1 MKVLLKQNWDVPF
14 YPPVSE
20 NSDQGNFVGRDKEVL
35 PLINDILRKKSGSI
49 LVSGYRGVGK
59 TSLVYKAL
67 FEVKKKQENTILVF
81 LNSNQLIDDHDVDYK
96 NDNNGNI
103 NQKRLLENL
112 IRRLYSTIEENGAKN
127 KGIEEDTSKKIKKLY
142 RKTMATEFKKLETN
156 IENHEFSRRIEK
168 KETLEFSLNENDL
181 QKLIVFC
188 SFFLA
193 VVIQFTDI
201 LPTKFWNNIVP
212 LLLTFH
218 VPFSMKYISNREK
231 KHKKVD
237 TEKSQEEE
245 VYQFDNNVGS
255 LEFDLEK
262 IHRDLSLNN
271 KKLIYVIDE
280 LDKIKTK
287 KVKEIFNYFKN
298 LFTLSDAQFIFI
310 CGEDLYN
317 EIYGINNTK
326 NSSSEEDS
334 YRPKEYTYFTY
345 KFFLSRPISQDL
357 EKFFENIVEDIK
369 IEDGDDET
377 YFEVLKRSL
386 LFESKNDFYDLKTY
400 IRSRIT
406 SFEDGKPV
414 IEYKE
419 MDRRDITKARL
430 QEAICILFEQKY
442 MSFRS
447 SKWRENEEILRELFN
462 YSHEIYNSP
471 PNSEFID
478 PIDSQNFQVVNE
490 ARRDFNKL
498 LERCGA
504 FNQLRNKNTNGN
516 DKKLYTYQYL
526 GEVQSKIPLKLE
538 GWTEFEEKFVRL
550 YEEYFDY
557 VTSILNSYNI
567 HQNEEKLVVKEF
579 LCSVDKRNKAFGL
592 ANKFKLNPKDIFE
605 NYGKIYEIL
614 VHNDIPNNENINRD
628 VIEERAQELIS
639 KIDIMIQ
646 NLPSIVGRIIQTLNP
661 ELNSNTYAQQRN
673 LLENI
678 PQETRDI
685 LLVDNYRYILYN
697 KDFSKLIL
705 IINGKEDILKTI
717 QKYKSPELQNYIIVS
732 ITDIPIDYND
742 EPHNENLYFVNKSSP
757 EVLQNS
763 IVHLLDR
770 ILMFK

>member
-1 MKVLLKQNWDVPF
+1 MKVVLKQNWDVPF

-81 LNSNQLIDDHDVDYK
+81 LNGNQLKDDHDVDYRSGNNK
-96 NDNNGNI
+96 NID
-103 NQKRLLENL
+103 QKKVLENL
-112 IRRLYSTIEENGAKN
+112 IRRLYATFEEDGDKN
-127 KGIEEDTSKKIKKLY
+127 KEIKENTSDKIKKLY
-142 RKTMATEFKKLETN
+142 RKTMAKEFKKVETN
-156 IENHEFSRRIEK
+156 IENHELLCGIEK
-168 KETLEFSLNENDL
+168 KETLEFSLNESDL
-181 QKLIVFC
+181 KELMIAFF
-188 SFFLA
+188 SFFFA

-201 LPTKFWNNIVP
+201 LPTKFWNNIIP
-212 LLLTFH
+212 LILIFH
-218 VPFSMKYISNREK
+218 VPFSIKYISNIEK
-231 KHKKVD
+231 KHKEED
-237 TEKSQEEE
+237 TKRSQEEE
-245 VYQFDNNVGS
+245 IYQFDNNIGN

-280 LDKIKTK
+280 LDKIETED
-287 KVKEIFNYFKN
+287 VKEIFNYFKN

-326 NSSSEEDS
+326 NSSSEKDS
-334 YRPKEYTYFTY
+334 YRPKEYTYFTS

-357 EKFFENIVEDIK
+357 EKFFENIIEDIK
-369 IEDGDDET
+369 IEDGEDET
-377 YFEVLKRSL
+377 CFDVLKRSL

-406 SFEDGKPV
+406 NFENEKPV
-414 IEYKE
+414 IEYKKI
-419 MDRRDITKARL
+419 DRKDITKARL

-442 MSFRS
+442 MSIRS

-462 YSHEIYNSP
+462 YSHKIYNSL

-478 PIDSQNFQVVNE
+478 PIDSPQNFPVVNE
-490 ARRDFNKL
+490 AKRDFNKL

-504 FNQLRNKNTNGN
+504 FKQFGNKNINGN
-516 DKKLYTYQYL
+516 DKKLYVYQYL

-557 VTSILNSYNI
+557 ITSILNSYNI
-567 HQNEEKLVVKEF
+567 HQNEEKLVAKEF
-579 LCSVDKRNKAFGL
+579 LCSVDKRNKVFGS
-592 ANKFKLNPKDIFE
+592 ANKFRLNPKDVFE
-605 NYGKIYEIL
+605 NYGKIYETLI
-614 VHNDIPNNENINRD
+614 HNEISNNENINRD
-628 VIEERAQELIS
+628 VVEEKTQELRDNIN
-639 KIDIMIQ
+639 IIIQ
-646 NLPSIVGRIIQTLNP
+646 SLPIIVGRIIQTLNP
-661 ELNSNTYAQQRN
+661 ELNSNNGQRRN
-673 LLENI
+673 LLENM
-678 PQETRDI
+678 PRETQNI
-685 LLVDNYRYILYN
+685 LLSDNYCYLLTN
-697 KDFSKLIL
+697 QEFTKQVL
-705 IINGKEDILKTI
+705 IINDKEEILKTVN
-717 QKYKSPELQNYIIVS
+717 SELQNYILVS
-732 ITDIPIDYND
+732 ITDLPIDHND
-742 EPHNENLYFVNKSSP
+742 KTPHSENLYFVNKSSP
-757 EVLQNS
+757 EMLQNS

-770 ILMFK
+770 ILVFKK